1 MAQDKKNVTRGMFK
15 VSRRVRQLQTCGVRS
30 GVATVGNK
38 SPSAGASD
46 AAAAA
51 AAAAAAG
58 SVASGLTSFA
68 SSVTSGQKKSA
79 H

>member
-15 VSRRVRQLQTCGVRS
+15 VSQRVRQLQTCGVRS
-30 GVATVGNK
+30 GVAPVGKK
-38 SPSAGASD
+38 SSSAGASD
-46 AAAAA
+46 

-68 SSVTSGQKKSA
+68 SSVTSGQTKSA